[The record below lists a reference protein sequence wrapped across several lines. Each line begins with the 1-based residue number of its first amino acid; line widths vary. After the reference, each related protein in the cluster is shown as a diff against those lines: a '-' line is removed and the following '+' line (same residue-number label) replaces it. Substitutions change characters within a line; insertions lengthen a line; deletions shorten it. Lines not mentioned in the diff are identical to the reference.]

1 MNESTRE
8 TVKSMIEGMM
18 YHANELAK
26 FMAKTVRDPYFETE
40 EGQTIRR
47 AVVGILSS
55 HLTAVATLLTSKEK
69 DVDKNK
75 FEKIGIEDLLND
87 SFK

>member
-47 AVVGILSS
+47 AVVGMLGS
-55 HLTAVATLLTSKEK
+55 HLTALTTFLMSKE
-69 DVDKNK
+69 DVGKNEFK
-75 FEKIGIEDLLND
+75 KIGIEDLLND